1 MHGLQQTAVTGWF
14 FSYELEWRLATDD
27 EICSV
32 VFETNVSL
40 QDRYNTE
47 FISTVPKLV
56 DIYTCRWEYCD
67 SPGFIWTKNFEGETG
82 GRAGLMGQR
91 GPRG

>member
-1 MHGLQQTAVTGWF
+1 MPSHMRGLEQMVVTGWF

-32 VFETNVSL
+32 VFETDVNL

-47 FISTVPKLV
+47 FISTVPKS
-56 DIYTCRWEYCD
+56 CRY
-67 SPGFIWTKNFEGETG
+67 
-82 GRAGLMGQR
+82 LHV
-91 GPRG
+91 